1 MKTNKKVEAAYG
13 EAMAA
18 MDALHAANMALFEA
32 TDVAKTQG
40 TFNAEA
46 AEKARQ
52 AVIDANEYRIAAY
65 GKWDA
70 AEAELHA
77 EECTNQEAALHGRE
91 CLASSSRSRDG
102 GWQ

>member
-1 MKTNKKVEAAYG
+1 MRTNDKVEAAYG

-40 TFNAEA
+40 TFDADA

-52 AVIDANEYRIAAY
+52 GVVAANEWKVAAY
-65 GKWDA
+65 AKWDA

-77 EECTNQEAALHGRE
+77 EECTNQEL
-91 CLASSSRSRDG
+91 
-102 GWQ
+102 